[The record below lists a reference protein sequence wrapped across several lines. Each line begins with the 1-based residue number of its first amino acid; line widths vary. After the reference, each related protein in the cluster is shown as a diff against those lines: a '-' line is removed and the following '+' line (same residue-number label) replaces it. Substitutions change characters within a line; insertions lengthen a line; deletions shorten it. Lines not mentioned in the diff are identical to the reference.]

1 MEGLL
6 DLSIFDNWNK
16 VKKRLHQKEKEV
28 EFFKERQIWWCS
40 IGQNIGSESYG
51 KGLTFTR
58 PILVYRKLSDRI
70 FLGIPLTSKIKIG
83 TWYVTI
89 RQNNKEITAQFN
101 QIRIYDKKRLRNK
114 MGEVDDA
121 DFEKIKQGFESLY
134 CS

>member
-1 MEGLL
+1 MINLEL
-6 DLSIFDNWNK
+6 FDNWNEI
-16 VKKRLHQKEKEV
+16 KKQLHQQEKEI

-40 IGQNIGSESYG
+40 IGQNLGSESYG

-70 FLGIPLTSKIKIG
+70 FLGIPLTTKIKIG

-89 RQNNKEITAQFN
+89 RQNHKDITAQFH

-114 MGEVDDA
+114 IGEIDDE
-121 DFEKIKQGFESLY
+121 DFRRIKAGFESLY
-134 CS
+134 CL